1 MTVKRL
7 SVNGLAKLPAFSH
20 ATEAG
25 GFIYVSGTLGTLPGS
40 MDLAR
45 GGIGPETVQVLS
57 NIETVLAA
65 CGAGFAD
72 VMKINVFLADMEDFQ
87 AMNDAYI
94 RVMGTDGPAR
104 ITVGRAAL
112 ALNARVEM
120 DCVAYRPSS

>member
-7 SVNGLAKLPAFSH
+7 SVKGLAKLPAFSH

-25 GFIYVSGTLGTLPGS
+25 GFIYVSGTLGTLS
-40 MDLAR
+40 DTMALAA
-45 GGIGPETVQVLS
+45 GGIGPETVQVLR

-72 VMKINVFLADMEDFQ
+72 VMKINVFLTDMDDFP
-87 AMNDAYI
+87 AMNEAYI
-94 RVMGTDGPAR
+94 GVIGEDGPAR

-120 DCVAYRPSS
+120 DCVAYRPPS